1 MTSPS
6 TVRRPGFLAAILPD
20 AEARPAAFAVASKPG
35 PPVPM
40 RPARPLGPPGPSWSE
55 VEEIRAELLRKVG
68 HALDVLRLQ
77 SDRLA
82 EQARSDALEIGFLV
96 ARRILETEI
105 QASPEALFAL
115 VRGALKRAGES
126 RRVSVRLNPEDV
138 QAVEAAVAS
147 RDLAVGAASVEVVAD
162 ASLERGDVVVE
173 TDFGT
178 VDGRLKTRFDEL
190 HRAAHSALEE
200 GIA

>member
-1 MTSPS
+1 
-6 TVRRPGFLAAILPD
+6 
-20 AEARPAAFAVASKPG
+20 
-35 PPVPM
+35 
-40 RPARPLGPPGPSWSE
+40 
-55 VEEIRAELLRKVG
+55 VEGLRAELLQRVG
-68 HALDVLRLQ
+68 HAVDVLRLQ

-96 ARRILETEI
+96 ARRILETEL
-105 QASPEALFAL
+105 QSSPEALFAL

-126 RRVSVRLNPEDV
+126 RRVAVRLHPDDV

-147 RDLAVGAASVEVVAD
+147 RDLVVGAAAVEVTAD
-162 ASLERGDVVVE
+162 AALDRGDVVVE

-190 HRAAHSALEE
+190 HRAARAALEE

>member
-1 MTSPS
+1 MTTS
-6 TVRRPGFLAAILPD
+6 VRRPAFLAAVLSD
-20 AEARPAAFAVASKPG
+20 AEARPAAFAVASTPG
-35 PPVPM
+35 RPPVPL
-40 RPARPLGPPGPSWSE
+40 RPARPPDPPPGPSWAE
-55 VEEIRAELLRKVG
+55 VEGLRGELLQRVG
-68 HALDVLRLQ
+68 HAVDVLRLQ

-96 ARRILETEI
+96 ARRILETEL
-105 QASPEALFAL
+105 QTSPEALFAL

-126 RRVSVRLNPEDV
+126 RRVAVRLHPDDV

-147 RDLAVGAASVEVVAD
+147 RDLVVGAAAVEVTAD
-162 ASLERGDVVVE
+162 AALDRGDVVVE

-190 HRAAHSALEE
+190 HRAARAALEE

>member
-1 MTSPS
+1 VTSP
-6 TVRRPGFLAAILPD
+6 VRRPAFLASVLPE
-20 AEARPAAFAVASKPG
+20 AEARPAAFAVAAKPG
-35 PPVPM
+35 PPVPLRAS
-40 RPARPLGPPGPSWSE
+40 RPVEPPGPSWGE
-55 VEEIRAELLRKVG
+55 VERVRGELLEKVG
-68 HALDVLRLQ
+68 HAVDLLRLQ

-96 ARRILETEI
+96 ARRILEAEV

-126 RRVSVRLNPEDV
+126 RRVAVRLHPEDV
-138 QAVEAAVAS
+138 QPVEAAIAS
-147 RDLAVGAASVEVVAD
+147 RDLAVGAAAVEVAAD

-190 HRAAHSALEE
+190 HRAAHAALEE

>member
-1 MTSPS
+1 
-6 TVRRPGFLAAILPD
+6 
-20 AEARPAAFAVASKPG
+20 
-35 PPVPM
+35 
-40 RPARPLGPPGPSWSE
+40 
-55 VEEIRAELLRKVG
+55 
-68 HALDVLRLQ
+68 
-77 SDRLA
+77 
-82 EQARSDALEIGFLV
+82 
-96 ARRILETEI
+96 
-105 QASPEALFAL
+105 
-115 VRGALKRAGES
+115 
-126 RRVSVRLNPEDV
+126 
-138 QAVEAAVAS
+138 VAS